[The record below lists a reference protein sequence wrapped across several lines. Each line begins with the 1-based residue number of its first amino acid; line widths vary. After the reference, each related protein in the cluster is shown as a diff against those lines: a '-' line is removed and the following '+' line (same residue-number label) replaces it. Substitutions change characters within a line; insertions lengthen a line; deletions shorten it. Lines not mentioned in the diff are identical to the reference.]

1 MLHLEGGKKEGR
13 KGRREEK
20 RKREVRIH
28 QSQRPQSEVV
38 VEDTA
43 LEGRQKTVVDCP
55 PAHNL
60 TPINP
65 HPN

>member
-20 RKREVRIH
+20 RKREMRIH
-28 QSQRPQSEVV
+28 QSQRPQSEAV

-43 LEGRQKTVVDCP
+43 LEGR
-55 PAHNL
+55 
-60 TPINP
+60 
-65 HPN
+65 